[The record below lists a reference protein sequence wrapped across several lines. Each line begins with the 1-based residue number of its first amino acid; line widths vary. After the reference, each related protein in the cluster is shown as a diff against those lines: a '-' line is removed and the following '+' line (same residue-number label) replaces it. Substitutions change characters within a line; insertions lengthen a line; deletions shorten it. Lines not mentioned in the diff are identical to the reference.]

1 MLDMCMVVCEH
12 IPSLPCLHTFFTSSS
27 LYFIYFF
34 QKFCYIYTL
43 WATDPSCKWTT
54 PCNGQICSPQATS
67 HCIKHP
73 YCSEHAS
80 LALSYTHQLSHLSAF
95 TDSQYIY
102 NTNLARPTNHR
113 RTHRHTLNREVWST
127 CTWKSTAK
135 TRNCLTLVKKVEV
148 ICAADKNPGI
158 SVLALTDIFQCG
170 KTQVAPVLK
179 KKVSILTSYNV
190 WGQCFLIVMPYQ
202 KETSYFDLRKGKGII
217 EIWLEIEKLNC
228 HLCARYQSILLL
240 MDNTGCHSPDYKEKH
255 RSYFFLLIQ
264 HLRCSH

>member
-1 MLDMCMVVCEH
+1 MYAGVACGCWTCGRLWTH
-12 IPSLPCLHTFFTSSS
+12 PIPTLSP
-27 LYFIYFF
+27 YFF
-34 QKFCYIYTL
+34 HQLIPIFSLIFSKILCYIYTL

-54 PCNGQICSPQATS
+54 PCNGQICSPQATL

-73 YCSEHAS
+73 YCSRHAS
-80 LALSYTHQLSHLSAF
+80 LALSHTHQLSHLLAF

-127 CTWKSTAK
+127 CTWKMVLSTAK
-135 TRNCLTLVKKVEV
+135 
-148 ICAADKNPGI
+148 
-158 SVLALTDIFQCG
+158 
-170 KTQVAPVLK
+170 
-179 KKVSILTSYNV
+179 ILTSYNV

-217 EIWLEIEKLNC
+217 EIWLEIEKLSY